1 MKSHAI
7 KKSSFTLPASEIP
20 LINKLKKKL
29 GLKSSTDVVRYA
41 LKEVQKF
48 FDRDQLREE
57 LRVASQRVREVNRDD
72 YKEWDN
78 LPDGSDA

>member
-20 LINKLKKKL
+20 LINQLKKKL

-41 LKEVQKF
+41 LKEVQKV
-48 FDRDQLREE
+48 FDRNKLREE
-57 LRVASQRVREVNRDD
+57 LRLASQMVREVNRDD
-72 YKEWDN
+72 YKEWDD
-78 LPDGSDA
+78 LLDGSDL

>member
-1 MKSHAI
+1 MKSHAM

-41 LKEVQKF
+41 LREIQKV
-48 FDRDQLREE
+48 FDRNKLREE
-57 LRVASQRVREVNRDD
+57 LRLASQMVCEVNRDD
-72 YKEWDN
+72 YKEWDD
-78 LPDGSDA
+78 LPDGSEA